1 VPSKESHDGGEYPG
15 RNGRQRGHV
24 RAALAGAAAKA
35 RASPARW
42 RRAQDPDL
50 VALKT
55 AARAAIVMPAVFA
68 FADNVVGQPQTT
80 IFSAFGS
87 IALLVMASFSGPPR
101 ARLVSYLALAGTGAV
116 LISLGTLC
124 SQNPTAAA
132 VVMAVVGF
140 VVLYSGVINRHFAAG
155 SFAALLSFIISVNV
169 PAPPSAIPDRLEGWL
184 LAGAVGISAAMLL
197 WPPRPRADL
206 RAVAA
211 RACAALGDLL
221 ESEAGGDAALVQ
233 SRAAAAREA
242 VAAFRLSFVATPYR
256 PTGATGST
264 EALGFLVDELD
275 WFQSLVG
282 LPGAAAQTVCRD
294 ENREAIAAAG
304 AALHASAARLNGR
317 GEQPDL
323 ERLVRAREAVVDALV
338 QEVRELPGG
347 CDDAALRAAV
357 EASFRV
363 RELCDA
369 AWEVGANALLAT
381 GSERPSV
388 ERARRTPPSAPGEVG
403 RLLAEHARLRSVW
416 FRNSLRGAAALTIA
430 VYVAQ
435 RAGVQHA
442 FWVVLGT
449 LSVLRSNA
457 LATGSIIL
465 QAVIGTAAGIV
476 VGVGLLLAIGS
487 NEQVLWAVLPL
498 AVLLAAYAPQA
509 VSFAAGQA
517 GFTVVVLILFNII
530 QPTGWTV
537 GLIRVE
543 DVAIGFAISLGV
555 GLLFWPRGA
564 GSVLRE
570 SLGAAYG
577 RSADYV
583 AATATA
589 LARRGERAP
598 SGDAE
603 RARHEARA
611 AAHLVD
617 DAFRQFLAEPGA
629 DRPDLESYGALVAGA
644 TRLRLAAYSLLTVT
658 GASGLPP
665 GQDRCVTALDEQA
678 DAIRCWYVA
687 LGDALAGRAT
697 PPPPHRL
704 DPDSSRRVSR
714 CLRAAVADGDSG
726 AVRAAVA
733 LALAR
738 EQLGNLERL
747 ETELAAAAAEIAGQ
761 AAGIRSAAVSSR
773 QLT

>member
-1 VPSKESHDGGEYPG
+1 M
-15 RNGRQRGHV
+15 RRL
-24 RAALAGAAAKA
+24 RAE
-35 RASPARW
+35 
-42 RRAQDPDL
+42 DPDL
-50 VALKT
+50 FALKA

-68 FADNVVGQPQTT
+68 FTDNVVGQAQTT

-101 ARLVSYLALAGTGAV
+101 ARLVSYVALAATGVA

-124 SQNPTAAA
+124 SRSPAAA
-132 VVMAVVGF
+132 AAVMAVVGF
-140 VVLYSGVINRHFAAG
+140 VVLFSGVINRYFAAG
-155 SFAALLSFIISVNV
+155 SFAALLTFIISVNV
-169 PAPPSAIPDRLEGWL
+169 PASPSAIPDRLEGWL
-184 LAGAVGISAAMLL
+184 LASVVGISAAMLL
-197 WPPRPRADL
+197 WPPRPRVDL

-221 ESEAGGDAALVQ
+221 ESERDGDASLVR
-233 SRAAAAREA
+233 SRAAAARDA
-242 VAAFRLSFVATPYR
+242 VAALRRSFVATPYR

-275 WFQSLVG
+275 WLQSLVG
-282 LPGAAAQTVCRD
+282 PPAAAAQTVCRD
-294 ENREAIAAAG
+294 ESREAIAAAG
-304 AALHASAARLNGR
+304 AALHASAAKLNGL
-317 GEQPDL
+317 GERPDL
-323 ERLVRAREAVVDALV
+323 ERLVRAREAASTALV
-338 QEVRELPGG
+338 REVRELPAG
-347 CDDAALRAAV
+347 CDDAALRSAL

-363 RELCDA
+363 RALCDA

-381 GSERPSV
+381 DSDPPDV
-388 ERARRTPPSAPGEVG
+388 EWARRAPPSAPAAVG

-457 LATGSIIL
+457 LATGSTIL
-465 QAVIGTAAGIV
+465 QAVAGTAFGIV

-487 NEQVLWAVLPL
+487 NEQVLWALLPL

-530 QPTGWTV
+530 QPTGWRV
-537 GLIRVE
+537 GLIRIE

-570 SLGAAYG
+570 SLGAAFA
-577 RSADYV
+577 RSAEYV
-583 AATATA
+583 AAAAKA
-589 LARRGERAP
+589 LARRGEQAP
-598 SGDAE
+598 SADAE
-603 RARHEARA
+603 RARHDARA
-611 AAHLVD
+611 VAHLLD
-617 DAFRQFLAEPGA
+617 DAYRQFLAEPGA
-629 DRPDLESYGALVAGA
+629 DRADLESYGALVAGA
-644 TRLRLAAYSLLTVT
+644 TRLRLAAYSLLTIT
-658 GASGLPP
+658 EASGMPADR
-665 GQDRCVTALDEQA
+665 DRCASALDEEA
-678 DAIRCWYVA
+678 DALRCWYVA
-687 LGDALAGRAT
+687 LGDALACHAT
-697 PPPPHRL
+697 PPPPERL
-704 DPDSSRRVSR
+704 DPESSRRVSR
-714 CLRAAVADGDSG
+714 CLREAVADGDSG
-726 AVRAAVA
+726 AVRAAVC

-738 EQLGNLERL
+738 EQLGSLEHL
-747 ETELAAAAAEIAGQ
+747 EAELAEAAAAIA
-761 AAGIRSAAVSSR
+761 R
-773 QLT
+773 QT